1 MSKPSLKVLAK
12 SIKSTLVKR
21 SPEILTGIGIVGM
34 TTTVILAVNAT
45 PKAIKLIEKKRE
57 ELELSEEEKLKPVD
71 IIKVAWKPYIPAVV
85 IGVTSI
91 SCLVGA
97 SSVNARRN
105 AALAAAY
112 TLSDSAL
119 REYKEKVVETI
130 GEKKEK
136 EIVDAVAKEKI
147 ENDPVTNKEVIITE
161 KGDTLCYDG
170 LFGRYFKSDMDTIK
184 KAIIKINRDIVC
196 DTYASLNDF
205 YSEIG
210 LNPTRIG
217 DDLGWNI
224 DDGTIDVEF
233 SSQIAEDGTPCLV
246 VMYTVSPR
254 YNFYNFL

>member
-45 PKAIKLIEKKRE
+45 PKAIQLIEKKRE